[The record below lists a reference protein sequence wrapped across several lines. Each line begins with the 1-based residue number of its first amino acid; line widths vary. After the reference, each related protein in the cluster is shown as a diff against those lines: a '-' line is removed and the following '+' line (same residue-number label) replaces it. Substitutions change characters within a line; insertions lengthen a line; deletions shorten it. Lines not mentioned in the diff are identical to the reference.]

1 MIGVQSEPIDVPA
14 VLAAVQG
21 DAQGGVVL
29 FVGRV
34 RSATAGR
41 AVRCLEYEAY
51 APMAARELERLA
63 DTARASHGAE
73 SVALVHR
80 TGRLE
85 VGEAAVAIAVAS
97 AHRAQAFAACSWLI
111 DTLKQQVPIWKKEI
125 YEDGSE
131 WISPTP

>member
-1 MIGVQSEPIDVPA
+1 VQSEPIDVPA
-14 VLAAVQG
+14 VLAAVEG

-34 RSATAGR
+34 RSSTAGR
-41 AVRCLEYEAY
+41 AVTRLEYEAY
-51 APMAARELERLA
+51 GPMAVSELESLA
-63 DTARASHGAE
+63 GTARASHGAE
-73 SVALVHR
+73 RVAIVHR

-85 VGEAAVAIAVAS
+85 IGEAAVAIAVAA

-111 DTLKQQVPIWKKEI
+111 DTVKQQVPIWKKEL